1 MATKLLLIDDD
12 QVLGEVM
19 RQRLLTEGYEC
30 VWKRDGAE
38 GMVAM
43 HENKPD
49 LILLDIVMPVMNGYE
64 FLEAMSRDPECAKIP
79 VIVISNSGQPVEIER
94 VLALGVKDYL
104 VKAQFTPDEVLIKV
118 QKILGSVT
126 PAPEVLPPAPIEVE
140 APAAGKAPMD
150 TKILIVEDEQILAE
164 LASGRFR
171 SEGYEVFTAGDGQQ
185 CLEVAAR
192 EHPDIILL
200 DVIMPVMNGFEAL
213 KRLKADSAL
222 ADIPVV
228 VFSNLAQD
236 KEIEQ
241 GRELGAID
249 FFVKAKMTPT
259 EYVERV
265 KSILAKRARDIRF
278 GAV

>member
-19 RQRLLTEGYEC
+19 RHRLLTEGYEC
-30 VWKRDGAE
+30 DWKRDGAE

-49 LILLDIVMPVMNGYE
+49 LILLDIVMPVMNGYD
-64 FLEAMSRDPECAKIP
+64 FLEAMSGDPLYANIP

-94 VLALGVKDYL
+94 VLALGAKDYL
-104 VKAQFTPDEVLIKV
+104 VKAQFTPDEVLTKV
-118 QKILGSVT
+118 QKILGPLSAASAALSPSPVEVST
-126 PAPEVLPPAPIEVE
+126 EPE
-140 APAAGKAPMD
+140 GKAPTD

-171 SEGYEVFTAGDGQQ
+171 SEGYEVFIAGDGQQ

-200 DVIMPVMNGFEAL
+200 DVIMPIMNGFEAL
-213 KRLKADSAL
+213 RRLKADSAL

-236 KEIEQ
+236 KEIEE
-241 GRELGAID
+241 GRTLGAVD

-265 KSILAKRARDIRF
+265 KAILAKRARDIRF